1 MPNLYCTKFKSD
13 IFEFSLPHTADI
25 MGQDYFVVTLN
36 RDLESAISRVCAS
49 FGAFDDIVGEVLED
63 LEFYQIS
70 LTTPED
76 DAVVDPAL
84 SLAIVFIRDNDGRLQ
99 SYSFNLLVYT

>member
-1 MPNLYCTKFKSD
+1 MPNLYCTKFKSH

-25 MGQDYFVVTLN
+25 LRQDYILVTLN

-49 FGAFDDIVGEVLED
+49 FGANDDIVGEVLED

-70 LTTPED
+70 LTTPEEN
-76 DAVVDPAL
+76 AVVDPAL
-84 SLAIVFIRDNDGRLQ
+84 SLANVFIRDNDGRLQ

>member
-1 MPNLYCTKFKSD
+1 MPNLYCTMFKFH
-13 IFEFSLPHTADI
+13 IFEFSLPHTAEI
-25 MGQDYFVVTLN
+25 FVQDYIVVTLDL
-36 RDLESAISRVCAS
+36 DLESAISRVCES
-49 FGAFDDIVGEVLED
+49 FGAVNDVVGQVLED

-84 SLAIVFIRDNDGRLQ
+84 SLANVFIRDNDGRLQ
-99 SYSFNLLVYT
+99 SQSTST